1 MTPVRWTRLLALVG
15 ALRSAAGARRC
26 PRARPISRRVVRF
39 DARDRVVA
47 CPRPADTCASPSALR
62 ELGDRAIAA
71 STPDAPRHYALL
83 LDRGPDALLARVNL
97 IRAARRSIDLQTY
110 IFDED
115 DAGHLV
121 LDELMAAARR
131 GVRVRVLVDQLS
143 ALKKASTL
151 ASLSSRMRTST
162 CACTTRCSTT
172 RA

>member
-1 MTPVRWTRLLALVG
+1 M
-15 ALRSAAGARRC
+15 
-26 PRARPISRRVVRF
+26 
-39 DARDRVVA
+39 
-47 CPRPADTCASPSALR
+47 R
-62 ELGDRAIAA
+62 ELGDRAFAA

-121 LDELMAAARR
+121 LDELIAAARR

-143 ALKKASTL
+143 ALKNGLDAGRAVVART
-151 ASLSSRMRTST
+151 RTST
-162 CACTTRCSTT
+162 CASTTRCSTT